1 MAVRRDC
8 RRKSKERGD
17 AARTEI
23 LLDTRISIRD
33 LIAQNYDSLSPQLRL
48 AADYVSENL
57 QDVSSRSLR
66 TVAADSSLKPPTFSR
81 LARALGLATYE
92 DMRELCRKEILNRSL
107 SFSEKAR
114 VLRTDGGEDPDGTG
128 MPFALRQA
136 ASAIANIERFSHD
149 LDIAKLRAVADRL
162 IMSRKVFLAGSLS
175 SAGFVQYLG
184 YLTSLAFD
192 NWRVVDNGTASL
204 PMVVTDLTD
213 NDAVVVILKD
223 PYAARSVNA
232 ARFAAEAGAFVV
244 VISNQVSCPAFQYA
258 TQRFIVPSDSPQFF
272 SSYAATLV
280 LIECLAGMLVR
291 RTGPDAQARLA
302 EVESNG
308 HRLGEY
314 WPMT

>member
-1 MAVRRDC
+1 
-8 RRKSKERGD
+8 
-17 AARTEI
+17 
-23 LLDTRISIRD
+23 LDTRISIRD
-33 LIAQNYDSLSPQLRL
+33 LIAQHYDTLSPQLKL

-66 TVAADSSLKPPTFSR
+66 TIASDSSLKPPTFSR
-81 LARALGLATYE
+81 LARALNLATYE
-92 DMRELCRKEILNRSL
+92 DMRELCRRDIRNRSL

-114 VLRTDGGEDPDGTG
+114 ILRTGDGEDSDAGDV
-128 MPFALRQA
+128 PFALRQA
-136 ASAIANIERFSHD
+136 ASAIENIERFSLD
-149 LDIAKLRAVADRL
+149 LDIARLRLVADRL
-162 IMSRKVFLAGSLS
+162 IASRKVFLAGSLS

-184 YLTSLAFD
+184 YLASLAFE

-204 PMVVTDLTD
+204 PMVVTDLSQD
-213 NDAVVVILKD
+213 DAVVVILKD

-280 LIECLAGMLVR
+280 LIECLAGMLIR
-291 RTGPDAQARLA
+291 RSGPDAQARLA

-314 WPMT
+314 WPVT